1 MAVSLKK
8 CGYENKPLFQVAK
21 NAIADGGVVVDVGAG
36 LRPQALVTGERHI
49 CVEPHGEYADAL
61 EAAGYTVVRDTA
73 VAALEA
79 MPAVD
84 TIVAL
89 DVIEHMDK
97 AEGLRFL
104 DVAKRKAKQVVVFT
118 PLGFLPQEE
127 TGATDAWGLHGQHW
141 QKHRSGWMPKEFDG
155 WITFVD
161 RNFHDHI
168 PAGAFVA
175 VLRQ

>member
-1 MAVSLKK
+1 MAVTLKK
-8 CGYENKPLFQVAK
+8 CGYETKPIFQAVKAL
-21 NAIADGGVVVDVGAG
+21 IADGGTVVDVGAG
-36 LRPQALVTGERHI
+36 LRPQSLVAADRHI
-49 CVEPHGEYADAL
+49 CIEPHDEYADAL

-73 VAALEA
+73 VAAIEA
-79 MPAVD
+79 MPDVD

-104 DVAKRKAKQVVVFT
+104 DVAKRKARQIVVFT
-118 PLGFLPQEE
+118 PLGFLRQEE

-141 QKHRSGWMPKEFDG
+141 QKHRSGWMPGEFEG
-155 WITFVD
+155 WHTFVD
-161 RNFHDHI
+161 HRFHDHI
-168 PAGAFVA
+168 KAGAFVA